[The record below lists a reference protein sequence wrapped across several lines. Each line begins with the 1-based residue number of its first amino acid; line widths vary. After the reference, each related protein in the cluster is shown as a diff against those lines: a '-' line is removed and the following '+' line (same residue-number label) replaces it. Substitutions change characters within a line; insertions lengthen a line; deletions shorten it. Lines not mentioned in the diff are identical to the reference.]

1 MNTRQIFAAVI
12 ALGFLCEP
20 VVYPDDLSV
29 RMILENARQRAQAVA
44 KDREAL
50 NEQSVISRERLKQIR
65 EVEGWAAQGFDDP
78 LSQDGTRYANRS
90 VKVAR
95 VHELRAQVVSHLV
108 NLPTDESKGRIWSGT
123 GLNALQECLSVAA
136 LQHERHLRNAALTPE
151 AERTSAQQERLVL
164 LQSIAADVLI
174 PRQLLARIDCVREGD
189 LGKPLPLQLDFTK
202 SGELKVLPLDWPI
215 FLKQQPELRE
225 TLERIEK
232 AKAECQSAQNG
243 DYEPLEELK
252 YAIDDLTK
260 KLVKIR
266 NHHFTSQPA
275 RTTPEE
281 NRTISERSTQI
292 LKSLNFVKTLRL
304 GVVKFVEVKESPEVS
319 GYVVDGFQPGIPE
332 NQVSLITVL
341 AYMEERGLR
350 FADAKSDPLG
360 SRLTIFKQ
368 MRNYYGSMYGLSI
381 AVNEQEKEVGR
392 IDNLIAESHKAEEA
406 AMMFDLRLL
415 ELTRPPDINI
425 IATPPS
431 TTTTTTTTTK

>member
-1 MNTRQIFAAVI
+1 
-12 ALGFLCEP
+12 
-20 VVYPDDLSV
+20 
-29 RMILENARQRAQAVA
+29 MILKNRDARAQAAA

-78 LSQDGTRYANRS
+78 LAPDGTRYANRS

-95 VHELRAQVVSHLV
+95 VHELRARVVSHLV

-123 GLNALQECLSVAA
+123 GLNAIQECLGIAA
-136 LQHERHLRNAALTPE
+136 LQHERHLRNAALIPE
-151 AERTSAQQERLVL
+151 AERAPAQQERLVL
-164 LQSIAADVLI
+164 LQSIAADVSI

-189 LGKPLPLQLDFTK
+189 LGQPLPLQLDFTNG
-202 SGELKVLPLDWPI
+202 GELKVLPLDWPI
-215 FLKQQPELRE
+215 FLKQQLDLKE
-225 TLERIEK
+225 TLGRIEK

-243 DYEPLEELK
+243 NYEPLEELK

-260 KLVKIR
+260 QLVRIR
-266 NHHFTSQPA
+266 NDHFTGQPA

-281 NRTISERSTQI
+281 NRIISERSTQI

-319 GYVVDGFQPGIPE
+319 GYVVDGYQPGSPE
-332 NQVSLITVL
+332 DQVSLITVL

-360 SRLTIFKQ
+360 SHLAIFKQ
-368 MRNYYGSMYGLSI
+368 MRNYYGSMYGLSV
-381 AVNEQEKEVGR
+381 AVKEQENEVER
-392 IDNLIAESHKAEEA
+392 IDGLIGDSHTTERMGMA
-406 AMMFDLRLL
+406 FDTLALW
-415 ELTRPPDINI
+415 LTADQ
-425 IATPPS
+425 
-431 TTTTTTTTTK
+431 